1 MEPMPAGR
9 FEQALERRLLKAFET
24 GRVLPYLI
32 ATMIVIVFVFATV
45 MRLFDEED
53 FKSYGD
59 ALWWAVATV
68 TTVGYG
74 DVVPKTTVG
83 RSIASVLMIT
93 GFAFLSLI
101 TGTIASVLVA
111 RFTRQ
116 RSEDSIL
123 EALARLEE
131 RLERLEARPPTE
143 LG

>member
-9 FEQALERRLLKAFET
+9 FEQSLERRLLKAFET

-32 ATMIVIVFVFATV
+32 ATMVVIVFVFATV
-45 MRLFDEED
+45 MRIFDQAD
-53 FKSYGD
+53 FKTYGD

-74 DVVPKTTVG
+74 DIVPKTTVG
-83 RSIASVLMIT
+83 RTVASLLMIT

-111 RFTRQ
+111 RFTRT
-116 RSEDSIL
+116 RSDDRIVETL
-123 EALARLEE
+123 ARVEERLARLEQ
-131 RLERLEARPPTE
+131 RPPA
-143 LG
+143 

>member
-9 FEQALERRLLKAFET
+9 FEQTLERRLLKAFET

-32 ATMIVIVFVFATV
+32 TTMVVIVFAFATV
-45 MRLFDEED
+45 MRIFDQAD
-53 FKSYGD
+53 FKTYGD

-74 DVVPKTTVG
+74 DIVPKTAVG
-83 RSIASVLMIT
+83 RTVASLLMIT

-111 RFTRQ
+111 RFTRT
-116 RSEDSIL
+116 RSDERVVQ
-123 EALARLEE
+123 ALARLEE
-131 RLERLEARPPTE
+131 RLERLEQRPPA
-143 LG
+143 

>member
-9 FEQALERRLLKAFET
+9 FEQALERRLLRAFET

-32 ATMIVIVFVFATV
+32 VTMVVIVFVFATV
-45 MRLFDEED
+45 MRLVDDKD
-53 FKSYGD
+53 FNTFGT

-74 DVVPKTTVG
+74 DVVPTTAVG
-83 RSIASVLMIT
+83 RVVAGLLMVT

-111 RFTRQ
+111 RFTH
-116 RSEDSIL
+116 SKSNEAVL
-123 EALARLEE
+123 EALARMEERLGRLEE
-131 RLERLEARPPTE
+131 RPP
-143 LG
+143 G

>member
-9 FEQALERRLLKAFET
+9 FVQALERRLLRAFET

-32 ATMIVIVFVFATV
+32 ATMFVIVFVFATV
-45 MRLFDEED
+45 MRLVDEED
-53 FKSYGD
+53 FNTFGT

-74 DVVPKTTVG
+74 DVVPTTAFG

-111 RFTRQ
+111 RFTR
-116 RSEDSIL
+116 SESNDALL
-123 EALARLEE
+123 EALARMEERLARLEE
-131 RLERLEARPPTE
+131 RPP
-143 LG
+143 G

>member
-9 FEQALERRLLKAFET
+9 FEQSLERRLLKAFET

-32 ATMIVIVFVFATV
+32 ATMVVIVFVFATV
-45 MRLFDEED
+45 IRIFDQSD
-53 FKSYGD
+53 FKTYGD

-74 DVVPKTTVG
+74 DIVPKTTVG
-83 RSIASVLMIT
+83 RFVASLLMIT

-111 RFTRQ
+111 RFTRT
-116 RSEDSIL
+116 RSDERVVQ
-123 EALARLEE
+123 ALARLEE
-131 RLERLEARPPTE
+131 RLERLERRPPA
-143 LG
+143 